1 MVSLSLRISP
11 DKKFLKVRGTVLL
24 FLASSLAK
32 ICEAMGPS
40 REFGEKTSTVT
51 QVTGEGSWSSVK
63 KKCQFLDLF

>member
-1 MVSLSLRISP
+1 MGGI
-11 DKKFLKVRGTVLL
+11 VLL